1 MPRPRSRPDFYL
13 LSKVSTLYYL
23 RGLTQQEIA
32 DRLHISRP
40 KVSRLLQ
47 EALTQSIVRIS
58 IAAPRGLHLELEAE
72 LESRFDLTDALVID
86 VEPGPRESIYRQIG
100 TGAASHLART
110 LQPGET
116 IGLGWGTTL
125 DAMVQATSPI
135 ATEGVKVVQTLGGI
149 GPPESGAY
157 AADLVRR
164 LADLLGASAVLLPA
178 PGIVGTVSARNV
190 LRDDPHVQM
199 ALQQYDSL
207 DAVYIGIGSLQAS
220 PILRDSHYLPPAA
233 YAELQRAGAIG
244 HIALRFFDADGE
256 LVHTSLDDRTLSI
269 TPEQLRRAGR
279 VVAVAGG
286 PDKVAALTA
295 ALKGD
300 FIDVLITDQI
310 TAEALLAQ
318 PERAPLA
325 VPAAVTRAGSRKR

>member
-1 MPRPRSRPDFYL
+1 MARPRSRPDFYL

-47 EALTQSIVRIS
+47 EAMKHDIVRIS
-58 IAAPRGLHLELEAE
+58 IAAPRGLHLELEGE
-72 LESRFDLTDALVID
+72 VESTFGLDEALVVD
-86 VEPGPRESIYRQIG
+86 VEPGPRESIYRQVG
-100 TGAASHLART
+100 TGAAAYVART
-110 LQPGET
+110 LQPHEA

-125 DAMVQATSPI
+125 DAMVQATTPA
-135 ATEGVKVVQTLGGI
+135 ATEGIRIVQTLGGV

-164 LADLLGASAVLLPA
+164 LAERLGAAAVLLPA

-199 ALQQYDSL
+199 ALRHYDAL
-207 DAVYIGIGSLQAS
+207 DAVLIGIGSLQAS
-220 PILRDSHYLPPAA
+220 PILRDSHYLPADA
-233 YAELQRAGAIG
+233 LAELEDAGAIG
-244 HIALRFFDADGE
+244 HIALRFFDAHGD

-269 TPEQLRRAGR
+269 TPEQLRRTGR

-286 PDKVAALTA
+286 PDKVPALLG
-295 ALKGD
+295 ALRAD
-300 FIDVLITDQI
+300 LIDVLITDQI
-310 TAEALLAQ
+310 TARELL
-318 PERAPLA
+318 ERA
-325 VPAAVTRAGSRKR
+325 

>member
-1 MPRPRSRPDFYL
+1 MPRPRSRPDFHL
-13 LSKVSTLYYL
+13 LSKISTLYYL
-23 RGLTQQEIA
+23 RGHTQQEIA

-47 EALTQSIVRIS
+47 EALTQNVVRIS
-58 IAAPRGLHLELEAE
+58 IAAPRELHLELEAE
-72 LESRFDLTDALVID
+72 LESRFDLIEALVVD

-100 TGAASHLART
+100 TGAAAYLTRT

-116 IGLGWGTTL
+116 IGLGWGMTL
-125 DAMVQATSPI
+125 DAMVQATSPTP
-135 ATEGVKVVQTLGGI
+135 TEGVRIVQTLGGI

-164 LADLLGASAVLLPA
+164 LADQLSASAVLLPA

-190 LRDDPHVQM
+190 LRQDPHVQM
-199 ALQQYDSL
+199 ALRQYDSL

-220 PILRDSHYLPPAA
+220 PMLRDSHYLPPVT
-233 YAELQRAGAIG
+233 YAELEAAGAIG
-244 HIALRFFDADGE
+244 HIALRFFDADGR

-269 TPEQLRRAGR
+269 TPEQLKKAGR

-286 PDKVAALTA
+286 PDKVAALYG
-295 ALKGD
+295 ALKGEL
-300 FIDVLITDQI
+300 IDVLITDQI
-310 TAEALLAQ
+310 TAQALVDHPTGARAREAALS
-318 PERAPLA
+318 RG
-325 VPAAVTRAGSRKR
+325 GSRPA

>member
-1 MPRPRSRPDFYL
+1 
-13 LSKVSTLYYL
+13 
-23 RGLTQQEIA
+23 IA

-164 LADLLGASAVLLPA
+164 LADLMGASAVLLPA

-207 DAVYIGIGSLQAS
+207 DAVFIGIGSLQAS
-220 PILRDSHYLPPAA
+220 PILRDSHYLPPAT
-233 YAELQRAGAIG
+233 YAELERAGAIG
-244 HIALRFFDADGE
+244 HIALRFFNADGE

-269 TPEQLRRAGR
+269 TPEQLRKAGR

-286 PDKVAALTA
+286 PDKVAALFA

-300 FIDVLITDQI
+300 FI
-310 TAEALLAQ
+310 
-318 PERAPLA
+318 
-325 VPAAVTRAGSRKR
+325 

>member
-1 MPRPRSRPDFYL
+1 MARPRSRPDFYL

-47 EALTQSIVRIS
+47 EALTQNIVRIS

-72 LESRFDLTDALVID
+72 LESRFELTEALVVD

-100 TGAASHLART
+100 TGASAYLART
-110 LQPGET
+110 LQPGEA

-135 ATEGVKVVQTLGGI
+135 QTEGVRIVQTLGGV

-190 LRDDPHVQM
+190 LRQDPHVQM

-207 DAVYIGIGSLQAS
+207 DAVIIGIGSLKAS
-220 PILRDSHYLPPAA
+220 PILQNGHYLPPETI
-233 YAELQRAGAIG
+233 AELEAAGAIG
-244 HIALRFFDADGE
+244 HIALRFFDAEGR

-269 TPEQLRRAGR
+269 TPAQLHAAKR

-286 PDKVAALTA
+286 PDKISALFA

-300 FIDVLITDQI
+300 FIDVLITDQF
-310 TAEALLAQ
+310 TAEALLDH
-318 PERAPLA
+318 P
-325 VPAAVTRAGSRKR
+325 